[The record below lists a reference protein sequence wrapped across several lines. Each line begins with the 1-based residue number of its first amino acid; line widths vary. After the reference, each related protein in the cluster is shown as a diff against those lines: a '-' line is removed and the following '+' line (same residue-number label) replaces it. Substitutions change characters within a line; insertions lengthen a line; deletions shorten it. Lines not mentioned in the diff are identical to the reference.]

1 MYVIKAVMKEE
12 LTRRMLE
19 DDDGPL
25 DERKRKYN
33 SMYEVKKP
41 TEDELENYYMKRKR
55 DFDPM
60 L

>member
-1 MYVIKAVMKEE
+1 MEE
-12 LTRRMLE
+12 DE
-19 DDDGPL
+19 EV

-33 SMYEVKKP
+33 SMYETKKP
-41 TEDELENYYMKRKR
+41 TEEEMEAYYMKRKR